1 MGRHIFSGLS
11 LGLLF
16 IGSAGWARSNTPV
29 NVLPFKI
36 YGQQLIV
43 VQGSIGSL
51 EKRNFIIDTA
61 AYPSVIDRDI
71 AQKLSLSGHLEELDA
86 VDRTVS
92 GLAVTLPEIEIGPV
106 HATNVRSLVQDL
118 SEVSNRAG
126 IRIDALVGLDVI
138 AHSNFLIDYDAKKI
152 TFGPVEPLLSSVPFV
167 LANNKLCVDL
177 QAGDKSVRLLVD
189 TGAEKLVLLSSH
201 VPWIP
206 HSGRAQTFSNLGGS
220 FVMQEVRLDT
230 LQLGDT
236 SLSSEPVYLSAR
248 EIAIYSFDG
257 FLSTIQFKQV
267 AFDFKRMEFG
277 WVLKQERK
285 KAVHI
290 ASKSKGTPPLATAL
304 TNQLT
309 KPTESVSLPAACGT
323 APDRVCSLQ

>member
-1 MGRHIFSGLS
+1 MGRHIFSALS

-16 IGSAGWARSNTPV
+16 ICSAVWARSNTPV

-51 EKRNFIIDTA
+51 EKRNFIIDTG
-61 AYPSVIDRDI
+61 AYPSVIDRDL
-71 AQKLSLSGHLEELDA
+71 AEKLSLSGHLEELDA

-92 GLAVTLPEIEIGPV
+92 SLAVTLPEIEVGPV
-106 HATNVRSLVQDL
+106 RATNVPSLVQDL
-118 SEVSNRAG
+118 SEVSRRVG
-126 IRIDALVGLDVI
+126 IRIDALIGLDVI
-138 AHSNFLIDYDAKKI
+138 AHSSFVIDYEAKKI
-152 TFGPVEPLLSSVPFV
+152 TFGPVDPMPSSVPFV

-177 QAGDKSVRLLVD
+177 QAGEKSVRLMID
-189 TGAEKLVLLSSH
+189 TGAEKLVLLASH

-206 HSGRAQTFSNLGGS
+206 HSDRARTFANLGGT
-220 FVMQEVRLDT
+220 FVMHEVRLDT

-236 SLSSEPVYLSAR
+236 SLSAQPVYLSTR
-248 EIAIYSFDG
+248 EIPIYSFDG

-277 WVLKQERK
+277 WVLKQDHK
-285 KAVHI
+285 KGVHV
-290 ASKSKGTPPLATAL
+290 ASKSKGTPPFAAALAH
-304 TNQLT
+304 QLA
-309 KPTESVSLPAACGT
+309 KPKESISVPTSCGT
-323 APDRVCSLQ
+323 APDRACSLQ

>member
-1 MGRHIFSGLS
+1 MGRHIFLS
-11 LGLLF
+11 LSCGLLF
-16 IGSAGWARSNTPV
+16 ICSAVWARSNAPV

-43 VQGSIGSL
+43 VQGSLGSL
-51 EKRNFIIDTA
+51 EKRNLIIDTGS
-61 AYPSVIDRDI
+61 YPSVIDRDI
-71 AQKLSLSGHLEELDA
+71 AQKLALSGHPEELDA

-92 GLAVTLPEIEIGPV
+92 SLAVTLPEIEVGPV

-118 SEVSNRAG
+118 SEVSKRAG

-138 AHSNFLIDYDAKKI
+138 AHSSFLIDYDAKKI
-152 TFGPVEPLLSSVPFV
+152 TFGPVEPLPSSVPFV
-167 LANNKLCVDL
+167 IANNKLCVDL
-177 QAGDKSVRLLVD
+177 QAGEKSVRLLVD
-189 TGAEKLVLLSSH
+189 TGAEKLVLLASH

-206 HSGRAQTFSNLGGS
+206 RSDRARAFANLSGS

-236 SLSSEPVYLSAR
+236 SLTAEPIYLSTR
-248 EIAIYSFDG
+248 EIPIYSFDG

-277 WVLKQERK
+277 WVLKQDRK
-285 KAVHI
+285 KAVHV
-290 ASKSKGTPPLATAL
+290 ASKSKGTPPFATAL
-304 TNQLT
+304 ADQFTRQNDT
-309 KPTESVSLPAACGT
+309 GAPPEACGT
-323 APDRVCSLQ
+323 SRDRACSLR

>member
-1 MGRHIFSGLS
+1 MGRHIFASLS
-11 LGLLF
+11 LGLLC
-16 IGSAGWARSNTPV
+16 ICATVWARSSTPA

-51 EKRNFIIDTA
+51 EKRNLVIDTG
-61 AYPSVIDRDI
+61 AYPSVIDRDL

-92 GLAVTLPEIEIGPV
+92 SLAVTLPEIEVGPV

-118 SEVSNRAG
+118 SEVSKRAG

-138 AHSNFLIDYDAKKI
+138 AHSSFTIDYEAKKV
-152 TFGPVEPLLSSVPFV
+152 TFGPVDPLPSSVPFV
-167 LANNKLCVDL
+167 VANNKLCVDL
-177 QAGDKSVRLLVD
+177 QAGEKSVRLMID
-189 TGAEKLVLLSSH
+189 TGAEKVVLLASH

-206 HSGRAQTFSNLGGS
+206 RSDSARAFANLSGS

-236 SLSSEPVYLSAR
+236 SLSAEPVYLSTR
-248 EIAIYSFDG
+248 EIPIYSFDG
-257 FLSTIQFKQV
+257 FLSTIQFRQV

-277 WVLKQERK
+277 WILKQDHK
-285 KAVHI
+285 KGVHV
-290 ASKSKGTPPLATAL
+290 ASKSRGTPPFAAAL
-304 TNQLT
+304 VHQLT
-309 KPTESVSLPAACGT
+309 RPKESVSVPTACGT